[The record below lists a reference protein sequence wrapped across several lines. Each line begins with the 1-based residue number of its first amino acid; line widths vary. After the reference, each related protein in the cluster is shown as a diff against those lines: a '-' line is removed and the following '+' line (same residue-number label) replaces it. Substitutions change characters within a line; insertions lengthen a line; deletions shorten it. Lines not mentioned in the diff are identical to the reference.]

1 MRQKRAIIFEKL
13 QNFIQNEN
21 NSHLVTYESAGFG
34 GFYIKNR
41 FFFQEDFLDIN
52 NFDWA
57 TFQKLLSKHGFKYVF
72 LHYYLIEI
80 FIKYYIKILY

>member
-57 TFQKLLSKHGFKYVF
+57 TFQKLHSKHGFKYVLF
-72 LHYYLIEI
+72 VLLFY
-80 FIKYYIKILY
+80 

>member
-41 FFFQEDFLDIN
+41 FFFQEEFLDIN
-52 NFDWA
+52 NFDSSLVNWA
-57 TFQKLLSKHGFKYVF
+57 WEPGYRAV
-72 LHYYLIEI
+72 
-80 FIKYYIKILY
+80 

>member
-13 QNFIQNEN
+13 QNCIQNEN

-34 GFYIKNR
+34 GFYIKNC

-52 NFDWA
+52 RG
-57 TFQKLLSKHGFKYVF
+57 GFPRGTKRVAKN
-72 LHYYLIEI
+72 E
-80 FIKYYIKILY
+80 

>member
-41 FFFQEDFLDIN
+41 FFFQEYFLN
-52 NFDWA
+52 TVLRPYSEQNLTPKMPFCS
-57 TFQKLLSKHGFKYVF
+57 L
-72 LHYYLIEI
+72 
-80 FIKYYIKILY
+80 

>member
-21 NSHLVTYESAGFG
+21 NSHIVTYEPAGYG

-41 FFFQEDFLDIN
+41 YFFQEEFLDMN

-57 TFQKLLSKHGFKYVF
+57 TFQKLLSKHGFKYVLF
-72 LHYYLIEI
+72 LL
-80 FIKYYIKILY
+80 FLV